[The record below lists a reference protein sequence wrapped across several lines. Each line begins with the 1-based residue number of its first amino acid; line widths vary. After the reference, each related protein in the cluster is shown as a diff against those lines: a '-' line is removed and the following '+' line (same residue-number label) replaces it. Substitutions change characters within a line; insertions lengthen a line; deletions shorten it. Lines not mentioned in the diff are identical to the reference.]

1 MVLLTTVKEFMKTV
15 CKQIVS
21 TLTKRKKN
29 MSSKNPEDWI
39 YDIIPE
45 EQIAEMEYKASR
57 LENNMDKGVSIV
69 MSSSHESALNLI
81 RAYRKSQKKH
91 DLEAWI
97 YVMEFLATLM
107 RIIEEHLEDE
117 GINTDE

>member
-1 MVLLTTVKEFMKTV
+1 MVLLMLVKEFLKTV
-15 CKQIVS
+15 CKQIVC
-21 TLTKRKKN
+21 TFTTRKKN
-29 MSSKNPEDWI
+29 MSNKNPEDWI

-45 EQIAEMEYKASR
+45 EQIAEIEYKASR
-57 LENNMDKGVSIV
+57 FEDNIDRGLSII
-69 MSSSHESALNLI
+69 MSSSHESAMNLI
-81 RAYRKSQKKH
+81 NAYRKSQKKH

-107 RIIEEHLEDE
+107 KIIEQHLEDE

>member
-1 MVLLTTVKEFMKTV
+1 MVLLMLVKEFLKTV
-15 CKQIVS
+15 CKQIVY
-21 TLTKRKKN
+21 TFTTRKKN
-29 MSSKNPEDWI
+29 MSNKGPEDWI

-57 LENNMDKGVSIV
+57 LEDNMDRGLSIV

-81 RAYRKSQKKH
+81 GAYRKSQKKH

-107 RIIEEHLEDE
+107 RIIEEHLKDE
-117 GINTDE
+117 GVNTDE

>member
-1 MVLLTTVKEFMKTV
+1 
-15 CKQIVS
+15 
-21 TLTKRKKN
+21 
-29 MSSKNPEDWI
+29 MSSKGPEDWI

-57 LENNMDKGVSIV
+57 LENNMDRGVSIV
-69 MSSSHESALNLI
+69 MSSSHVSALNLI
-81 RAYRKSQKKH
+81 KAYRKSQKKH

>member
-1 MVLLTTVKEFMKTV
+1 
-15 CKQIVS
+15 
-21 TLTKRKKN
+21 

-69 MSSSHESALNLI
+69 MSSSH
-81 RAYRKSQKKH
+81 
-91 DLEAWI
+91 
-97 YVMEFLATLM
+97 
-107 RIIEEHLEDE
+107 
-117 GINTDE
+117 